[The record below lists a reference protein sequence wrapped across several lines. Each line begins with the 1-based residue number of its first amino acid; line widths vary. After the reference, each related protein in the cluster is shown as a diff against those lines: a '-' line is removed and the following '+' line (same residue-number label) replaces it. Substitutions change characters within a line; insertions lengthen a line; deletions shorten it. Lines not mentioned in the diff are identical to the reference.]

1 MATINKR
8 LVRFSLVW
16 DKDNPDNLT
25 WRVDVRG
32 AVQDDSENGGWK
44 WVTGHT
50 PEDQIITRVD
60 FATKTGAEIETLMIN
75 KSTEV
80 LQGLGSG
87 QGGHTIVNDLG

>member
-1 MATINKR
+1 MATITKR

-16 DKDNPDNLT
+16 DKNTPDDLT
-25 WRVDVRG
+25 WRVDVR
-32 AVQDDSENGGWK
+32 AIVTDDSENGGEK
-44 WVTGHT
+44 WMTAST
-50 PEDQIITRVD
+50 PADSTITREN

-80 LQGLGSG
+80 LQALGSG